1 MMVSAEE
8 FKKQKNKSI
17 TLLGMSGV
25 GKTHLAKLIGQEGG
39 WFHFS
44 GDYRIG
50 AAHLKDAIIA
60 NIANKMKRDSWL
72 KTLLD
77 NQSISVNSQVSFDNL
92 EPISA
97 FLGKVGNPE
106 EGGLPLAEFIRRQ
119 SLFFEAEKKTMYE
132 VPDFINRSQ
141 SEGFS
146 HFINDAGGSLCE
158 LEDPGLFRLLSE
170 KSLIIYIQTNKE
182 NERILIERAKTRPK
196 PMYYNSH
203 FFEKSINAYLAEKG
217 LDYVA
222 QVSPDDFVSWVFPKL
237 IEDRLQKYTMIAKKY
252 GCTIQSDDLHNCRS
266 ANDVINLISSAL

>member
-1 MMVSAEE
+1 MISAEE

-25 GKTHLAKLIGQEGG
+25 GKTHLAKLIGEEGG

-50 AAHLKDAIIA
+50 AAHLKEAIIA
-60 NIANKMKRDSWL
+60 NIADKMKIDSWL

-77 NQSISVNSQVSFDNL
+77 NQSISINSQVSFDNL

-106 EGGLPLAEFIRRQ
+106 EGGLPLEEFIRRQ

-132 VPDFINRSQ
+132 VPDFIKKSQ
-141 SEGFS
+141 AEGFS

-158 LEDPGLFRLLSE
+158 LKDQALYKLLSE
-170 KSLIIYIQTNKE
+170 KSLIVYIQTNIE
-182 NERILIERAKTRPK
+182 NERTLIERAKTHPK
-196 PMYYNSH
+196 PMYYDSH
-203 FFEKSINAYLAEKG
+203 FFEKSINTYLAENS
-217 LDYVA
+217 LDYAA
-222 QVSPDDFVSWVFPKL
+222 QVNPDEFVSWVFPKL
-237 IEDRLQKYTMIAKKY
+237 IEDRL
-252 GCTIQSDDLHNCRS
+252 
-266 ANDVINLISSAL
+266 